1 MSAQSLHCLHQMPS
15 LMTPNL
21 GSGGSIEK
29 SFLRTRQRKEG
40 RVLFQR
46 SIKIR
51 MAKWTIPR
59 ADSKTLTLMR
69 HAFSGMASCCH
80 LNRILETQYGDC
92 TANRNKTQTKQ
103 LSAKGGE
110 MRHSKN
116 YGGRKLLDATWGHE
130 RWRQK
135 CGGICPQRWPKPRD
149 AVVRKGEMTWRQQ
162 LFWSP
167 PGPRRGP
174 SVVSC
179 RLQKLLTSTPK
190 VYTVSLCQTT
200 PEPHPRNPAGR
211 SAWGSSRAGGTGR
224 RCVPWRAPCTR
235 TAPRSSGCRSRQ
247 TSPESPPGCSCSLR
261 EATPPSPWDT
271 LADNK
276 LSNSQKHPW
285 DALQIEGAKTFT
297 NCYVK

>member
-1 MSAQSLHCLHQMPS
+1 MTGGPGASTILYRFLTAEVTNTVFLFCLKNKMMLFQTKEKARHMSAQSLHCLHQMPS

-69 HAFSGMASCCH
+69 RAFSGMASCCH

-116 YGGRKLLDATWGHE
+116 YGGRKLLDAT
-130 RWRQK
+130 
-135 CGGICPQRWPKPRD
+135 
-149 AVVRKGEMTWRQQ
+149 
-162 LFWSP
+162 
-167 PGPRRGP
+167 
-174 SVVSC
+174 
-179 RLQKLLTSTPK
+179 
-190 VYTVSLCQTT
+190 
-200 PEPHPRNPAGR
+200 
-211 SAWGSSRAGGTGR
+211 
-224 RCVPWRAPCTR
+224 
-235 TAPRSSGCRSRQ
+235 
-247 TSPESPPGCSCSLR
+247 
-261 EATPPSPWDT
+261 
-271 LADNK
+271 
-276 LSNSQKHPW
+276 
-285 DALQIEGAKTFT
+285 
-297 NCYVK
+297 